1 MRVSYG
7 LVGTTRGHAV
17 RALAIG
23 QELIERGHEVLFFTD
38 GDAEELLK
46 ARFGEERVCA
56 TETPKYYFT
65 KGKISIR
72 KTLSKNLK
80 FLIRRKKLAQP
91 IIERLKSWKPDVT
104 IADYDPFM
112 WQVSKVLKIPHV
124 ALNSQEFLNSSP
136 LPKGIKLSDRI
147 QAKFGG
153 KLLRRLSPTADLRVV
168 GKIMFEKHPWSKAEF
183 VGAIIRQEFD
193 KYTWTP
199 QGTHCLVYSSIIP
212 DKTLAEI
219 NKLAKRE
226 NRRAMVFGI
235 AQEKVEQH
243 DWLDYQPT
251 SETGFIEAMCN
262 ADFVISGAGNQLLA
276 ETLHLGIPVL
286 ITPIPNQFE
295 QTITAKMQVIAKPDQ
310 FVMFHAD
317 AEIPT
322 PDKDVDKSL
331 TAGRSRAVDLIEQLV
346 NRK

>member
-1 MRVSYG
+1 
-7 LVGTTRGHAV
+7 
-17 RALAIG
+17 
-23 QELIERGHEVLFFTD
+23 
-38 GDAEELLK
+38 
-46 ARFGEERVCA
+46 
-56 TETPKYYFT
+56 
-65 KGKISIR
+65 
-72 KTLSKNLK
+72 
-80 FLIRRKKLAQP
+80 
-91 IIERLKSWKPDVT
+91 
-104 IADYDPFM
+104 
-112 WQVSKVLKIPHV
+112 
-124 ALNSQEFLNSSP
+124 
-136 LPKGIKLSDRI
+136 
-147 QAKFGG
+147 
-153 KLLRRLSPTADLRVV
+153 
-168 GKIMFEKHPWSKAEF
+168 MFEKHPWSKAEF

-226 NRRAMVFGI
+226 NRRGMVFGI

-346 NRK
+346 ND